1 MACSN
6 LDNDDLLRDRSEPI
20 EKCLTYTRATYT
32 KRERREPVPFH
43 TETPPQQCVH
53 TCSWKRSPAAVHS
66 HTFSA
71 FSNPNPSS
79 VQSANLPCIIYG
91 CWGAPKM
98 LIKAKWHSQRP
109 YSHLFLSPFF
119 LPFLDFSPQCF
130 LPPFTVAYVLHLF
143 SPTCHLFFFHHL
155 PALDPPLSRC
165 FKLPPVNT
173 CLFSLLWFLLPFS
186 LPNKPSSS
194 KHICLSV

>member
-6 LDNDDLLRDRSEPI
+6 LDNNDLLRDRSEPI
-20 EKCLTYTRATYT
+20 EKCRIHGQHTQSVNAENLCRSTR
-32 KRERREPVPFH
+32 RH
-43 TETPPQQCVH
+43 LHSVH
-53 TCSWKRSPAAVHS
+53 TCSWKHSPAAVRS

-165 FKLPPVNT
+165 FTLPPVNT

-194 KHICLSV
+194 KHICFSV